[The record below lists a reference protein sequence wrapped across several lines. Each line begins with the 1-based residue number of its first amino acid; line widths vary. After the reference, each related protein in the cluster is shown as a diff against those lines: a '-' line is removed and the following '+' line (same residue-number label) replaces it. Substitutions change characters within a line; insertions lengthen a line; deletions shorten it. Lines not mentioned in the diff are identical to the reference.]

1 MTTDTPVSYK
11 YSKSTTRFG
20 IITKIDG
27 RRAKVQWQAEHI
39 IGSLG
44 QSTKRIKLTTTVS
57 IASLTRWAE
66 RLRLSDGITLNPDG
80 LEYRT
85 PKQFA

>member
-20 IITKIDG
+20 VILEIDG
-27 RRAKVQWQAEHI
+27 RRAKVQWQAEHNV
-39 IGSLG
+39 GSLG
-44 QSTKRIKLTTTVS
+44 QSTKRIKLTTTVA
-57 IASLTRWAE
+57 IASLAQWIE
-66 RLRLSDGITLNPDG
+66 RLRLSEGITLNPDG

-85 PKQFA
+85 PKRIA